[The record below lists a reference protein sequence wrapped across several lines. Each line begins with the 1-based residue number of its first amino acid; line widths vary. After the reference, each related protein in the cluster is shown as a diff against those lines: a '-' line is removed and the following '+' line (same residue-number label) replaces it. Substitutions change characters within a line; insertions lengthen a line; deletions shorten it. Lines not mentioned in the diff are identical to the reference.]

1 MIYQKAPFNI
11 WANVAKCGEYKEQA
25 ERTDEP
31 RQRKRTQSSVQL
43 KIYYFFF
50 FFIVKK
56 DWGKP
61 LKYYA

>member
-11 WANVAKCGEYKEQA
+11 WANVAKCGEYKERA

-31 RQRKRTQSSVQL
+31 RQRKRPQSSVQL

-50 FFIVKK
+50 SLLKK
-56 DWGKP
+56 IGGSH
-61 LKYYA
+61 